1 MKELLLAVITLG
13 GLGLLFGIILGYS
26 SKKFAVEVDEKVPL
40 IKECLPGANCG
51 GCGYA
56 GCDAYAQAVADEI
69 AATNCCAAAGAAGAE
84 KIAEI
89 MGASINA
96 GEANVAFVK
105 CKGTCDK
112 AKEKGIYYGIA
123 SCIDAVN
130 IPGGGSKACEF
141 GCLGLGSCVEACKFD
156 ALNIIN
162 DIAVIDEDKCIG
174 CGACVKTCPKKVID
188 LLPVSKKVE
197 IGCNSKTKGMEV
209 KNNCSVGC
217 ISCGLCARN
226 CPEEAIEMV
235 NNLPVI
241 NHEKC
246 VGCGICIEKCPT
258 HAIVNR
264 K

>member
-1 MKELLLAVITLG
+1 MKELLAAVVTLG
-13 GLGLLFGIILGYS
+13 GLGLLFGLILGYA
-26 SKKFAVEVDEKVPL
+26 SKKFAVEVDEKIPL

-56 GCDAYAQAVADEI
+56 GCDAYAQAVIDEI
-69 AATNCCAAAGAAGAE
+69 AAVNCCAVAGAAGAE
-84 KIAEI
+84 KIAKI
-89 MGASINA
+89 MGVTVSEE
-96 GEANVAFVK
+96 EANVAFVK

-112 AKEKGIYYGIA
+112 AKEKGSYYGIT

-141 GCLGLGSCVEACKFD
+141 GCLGLGSCVEACQFD
-156 ALNIIN
+156 ALFIVN
-162 DIAVIDEDKCIG
+162 DIAVVDETKCIG

-188 LLPVSKKVE
+188 LLPVSKKAE
-197 IGCNSKTKGMEV
+197 IGCSSKAKGIEV

-217 ISCGLCARN
+217 ISCGLCVRN
-226 CPEEAIEMV
+226 CPEGAIEMI

-241 NHEKC
+241 NHRKC
-246 VGCGICIEKCPT
+246 VNCGICIEKCPT

-264 K
+264 E

>member
-1 MKELLLAVITLG
+1 MKELLFAVITLG

-69 AATNCCAAAGAAGAE
+69 AATNCCAAAGATGAE

-89 MGASINA
+89 MGVSINA

-105 CKGTCDK
+105 CRGTCDK

-197 IGCNSKTKGMEV
+197 IGCNSKTKGIEV
-209 KNNCSVGC
+209 KNKCSVGC
-217 ISCGLCARN
+217 ISCGLCTRN
-226 CPEEAIEMV
+226 CPEEAIEML
-235 NNLPVI
+235 NNLPVV

-246 VGCGICIEKCPT
+246 IGCGVCIEKCPT